1 MREYHLNNNNN
12 FIDGYY
18 FSNLSI
24 CDELINLFE
33 KSKDKTIGK
42 TRDGIDKN
50 NKDSLDLGI
59 HINQINN
66 NKILQEYF
74 DEFVKCLNIYK
85 NKYKFCNENVANWGI
100 EQKFNIQKYKP
111 DQAYHHWHSE
121 TSCIESG
128 KRHLVFMT
136 YLNDVNEGGTEFKY
150 QKLITD
156 AKCGL
161 TVIWPTDFTHMHR
174 GVISPDET
182 KYIITGWYNYE

>member
-50 NKDSLDLGI
+50 IKDSLDLGI

-128 KRHLVFMT
+128 KRHLGFMT
-136 YLNDVNEGGTEFKY
+136 YLNDVNKGGETE
-150 QKLITD
+150 
-156 AKCGL
+156 
-161 TVIWPTDFTHMHR
+161 W
-174 GVISPDET
+174 
-182 KYIITGWYNYE
+182 